1 MKDFLNE
8 LADQEAVS
16 KNPFK
21 AFAAYTALKFEDID
35 EKCKEFTAIVEK
47 NKDDIVALKDKKFDE
62 AEFNKFLRDYDT
74 FKSQMKVYVVV
85 ATVIV
90 NLFVGFFVYILTG
103 KL

>member
-8 LADQEAVS
+8 LADQDAIS
-16 KNPFK
+16 RNPFK

-35 EKCKEFTAIVEK
+35 EKCKLFSAMVER
-47 NKDDIVALKDKKFDE
+47 NKDDMVSMKEKKLDE

-74 FKSQMKVYVVV
+74 FKSQMKVYVVI

-90 NLFVGFFVYILTG
+90 NAVAGIFIYLLTG